1 MTLDALLGSVGQLV
15 VSGGLGGAAT
25 YLLTLRQRRRLL
37 NAKAGDVEATGQARI
52 MDAAGRIVEQ
62 QAELVPGLLDRIG
75 KLEGRE
81 EARQTEVR
89 AVRERADEADR
100 RLSVALAE
108 LDLVYRFAEEAA
120 RWMENALRLVQE
132 LGAEVPPPPRPPERT
147 ADPAAALT

>member
-1 MTLDALLGSVGQLV
+1 MTLDALLGSVGQLI

-37 NAKAGDVEATGQARI
+37 DAKASDVESTGQSRI

-62 QAELVPGLLDRIG
+62 QADLVPGLLERIA

-81 EARQTEVR
+81 EARQTEVN

-100 RLSVALAE
+100 RLAVALAE
-108 LDLVYRFAEEAA
+108 LDLVYRFAAEAA

-132 LGAEVPPPPRPPERT
+132 LGAEIPPPPRPPERAADT
-147 ADPAAALT
+147 AGAAA

>member
-81 EARQTEVR
+81 
-89 AVRERADEADR
+89 
-100 RLSVALAE
+100 
-108 LDLVYRFAEEAA
+108 
-120 RWMENALRLVQE
+120 
-132 LGAEVPPPPRPPERT
+132 
-147 ADPAAALT
+147 